1 VIASDKL
8 CRSWNLGVALTLG
21 ISGAI
26 AFSGNPATAQIT
38 PDKTLGA
45 ERSIVT
51 PNLNIRGL
59 PADQIDGGAIRGV
72 NLFHS
77 FTQFN
82 VGNGQRV
89 YFANPTGIENILS
102 RVTGSN
108 PSNIFGT
115 LGVNGGASLFLLNPN
130 GIIFGPNAKL
140 DIAGSLVATTA
151 SSLVFNNGTEF
162 SAKNPQAAPLLTIN
176 LRPGLQYASNPSG
189 VLTNEGNLAVGK
201 DLTLAANNLDLQGQL
216 HAGGNLTLQALNTLQ
231 IRDSL
236 TNPFIASAQGQLL
249 AQGNQAVDIFALN
262 HPASGFFSGG
272 DTVLRSANTVG
283 GDAHYTAGGSFRI
296 EQLDG
301 SLGNLYSPYDP
312 IIRVQGDVELAGY
325 RGGSLHILAG
335 GSVTIPGDV
344 TILRADTNAIAE
356 AVPLSDGTTLL
367 IDGRVLPTL
376 DIRAGTTAF
385 GAPAAPGAPTSG
397 AITIGGTITNLR
409 GVVFLTNQ
417 YNPNLQLAPGAIS
430 TGPIRAFG
438 GSVAIDARDSIT
450 IPNGINTSINNG
462 TGGNIRLLA
471 GLGGIDTRGGIL
483 TAGSGSGN
491 GGDIILTA
499 TGNII
504 TDAIRSFVSL
514 GATGNGGDII
524 LTSRNGAIDTRGGE
538 LSSTTSRG
546 NAGNVTLDA
555 FSNIITGTIK
565 SFVADTG
572 QTGLGNGGNLTLR
585 STTGSIDTSRG
596 TLFSSTDSGNGGTV
610 NLTAFGNIS
619 TAGIQSLVGF
629 RGVGFAGNINLI
641 SQGGAIDTTGI
652 TIDDQGKPV
661 SGIESVV
668 GDEGIGFGGNVNLLA
683 FGDITTAGIETRV
696 GKGGRG
702 YAGDI
707 TLNSLTGAIDTTA
720 GKLASDS
727 PDNLSGTITLTA
739 FGNIT
744 PGNISST
751 NSGSGKAGDL
761 NLVSFTGDIFAAG
774 RLIESS
780 ASGLARGGDIYVK
793 ARTVYLTDNTLLA
806 ANTYGTGT
814 SGNVNIQAQS
824 LFLTGGAE
832 VQAQTFGAGNAGN
845 ILVNVVDSVTLS
857 GIAPFPLLSDG
868 RVGGF
873 SSGLFSTTE
882 EGATGEGGTIQ
893 VNANALRLENGAVLS
908 ARTRSI
914 ANGGDVTVNVNTLD
928 ITGGAQILTSAFSSG
943 AAGGITI
950 NATGD
955 VRISGADPDYLNRFN
970 QIRQI
975 FIDRGQTPQDA
986 LKNAQFVIDPV
997 SSSSGLQT
1005 SDINGIGAAGDIK
1018 LTAGAV
1024 LLSDLALLETN
1035 TRGARDSG
1043 SVNIRTQVLSMTSG
1057 AEVLS
1062 QTFGAGRA
1070 GDITVEPLNPNAP
1083 SFVILSGVAPFPKLA
1098 NGNPGGFSSGLFV
1111 TTEKGA
1117 TGEGGDISINTS
1129 ALRIEN
1135 GAVLSA
1141 RSRSAARG
1149 GDIRVNVNTLDII
1162 GGGQILTTAFTS
1174 GSAGAITVNATGNV
1188 TISGIDPTFYDR
1200 FNQLRD
1206 SLRDDFIAAG
1216 QSQQDAQ
1223 KNALELTRFVIDP
1236 VDATSSLQ
1244 AQALDTTS
1252 QGSGNIIIKAGAL
1265 SLLNGAR
1272 VSANTFGQGNAGKID
1287 VEVRD
1292 RVTLSGITPL
1302 TRNGET
1308 VRFVS
1313 GILSQVGS
1321 GAVGANGGDIN
1332 IKARSLFMT
1341 DRSVL
1346 GVGTFGVGDAGNI
1359 SVQVDDA
1366 VVLSQVSSIRSLVEQ
1381 GGVGRGGKVDI
1392 RARSLTLKDGGQI
1405 GTVVFREENGTPGG
1419 RGQAGDITINA
1430 SDFVTVSGVGE
1441 DPLNPDQII
1450 SSALLASTEQGGI
1463 GPGGNITVSTGNL
1476 LVEDGGFISA
1486 ETRNT
1491 SRAGSI
1497 FLNVNNKLTVQN
1509 EGTISV
1515 NGRGQGDPGNL
1526 QIRAGSISMNQGGR
1540 LQATSASGRN
1550 ANIILRVDDSIEMR
1564 FKSEISAQAFNNGN
1578 GGNISI
1584 KAGNNISAVLAEDSD
1599 IVANA
1604 EAGTGGSVIA
1614 TARGVFGFREAGKT
1628 RTIESDFTAS
1638 SVFGINGTE
1647 RIESEDRLAEALPVN
1662 LVDPTG
1668 LIDRRCSVAKGSNV
1682 SSFTVRGRGGLPSN
1696 PGDPLR
1702 SDAMVSNWVT
1712 LDSDTEKK
1720 TSPTAVAPISTAPTQ
1735 PNQIVEA
1742 QGWVI
1747 DSNGKVV
1754 LTAQAPTV
1762 TPQGY
1767 WYPSPECRTPHAS
1780 TLQPKIY
1787 R

>member
-8 CRSWNLGVALTLG
+8 CRSCNLGVALTLG

-59 PADQIDGGAIRGV
+59 PADQIDGGAVRGV

-77 FTQFN
+77 FSQFN

-272 DTVLRSANTVG
+272 NTVLRSANTVG

-312 IIRVQGDVELAGY
+312 IIRVQGDVDLASY

-335 GSVTIPGDV
+335 GSVKIPGDV

-438 GSVAIDARDSIT
+438 GSVVIDARDSIT

-610 NLTAFGNIS
+610 NLTAFGDIS

-761 NLVSFTGDIFAAG
+761 NLVSFTGDIFVAD
-774 RLIESS
+774 RSISS
-780 ASGLARGGDIYVK
+780 ETFGSGEGGDISLK
-793 ARTVYLTDNTLLA
+793 ARGVYLKEVAFLRTD
-806 ANTYGTGT
+806 T
-814 SGNVNIQAQS
+814 SGSGDSGNINIQSQS
-824 LFLTGGAE
+824 LFVNGGSEILAR
-832 VQAQTFGAGNAGN
+832 TFGSGKAGN
-845 ILVNVVDSVTLS
+845 IRVNAADSVSVS
-857 GIAPFPLLSDG
+857 GFAPFPYLSDG
-868 RVGGF
+868 K
-873 SSGLFSTTE
+873 
-882 EGATGEGGTIQ
+882 TI
-893 VNANALRLENGAVLS
+893 
-908 ARTRSI
+908 
-914 ANGGDVTVNVNTLD
+914 
-928 ITGGAQILTSAFSSG
+928 
-943 AAGGITI
+943 
-950 NATGD
+950 
-955 VRISGADPDYLNRFN
+955 
-970 QIRQI
+970 
-975 FIDRGQTPQDA
+975 
-986 LKNAQFVIDPV
+986 
-997 SSSSGLQT
+997 
-1005 SDINGIGAAGDIK
+1005 
-1018 LTAGAV
+1018 
-1024 LLSDLALLETN
+1024 
-1035 TRGARDSG
+1035 
-1043 SVNIRTQVLSMTSG
+1043 
-1057 AEVLS
+1057 
-1062 QTFGAGRA
+1062 
-1070 GDITVEPLNPNAP
+1070 
-1083 SFVILSGVAPFPKLA
+1083 
-1098 NGNPGGFSSGLFV
+1098 GGFSSGLFV
-1111 TTEKGA
+1111 TTEDGA
-1117 TGEGGDISINTS
+1117 TGEGGNITVNTGT
-1129 ALRIEN
+1129 LRLEN
-1135 GAVLSA
+1135 GGVLSA
-1141 RSRSAARG
+1141 RTRSVAGG
-1149 GDIRVNVNTLDII
+1149 GDVTVRVNNLEVSR
-1162 GGGQILTTAFTS
+1162 GGQILTTAFSS
-1174 GSAGAITVNATGNV
+1174 GRAGGITVNATGNV
-1188 TISGIDPTFYDR
+1188 TISGFDPGFSER
-1200 FNQLRD
+1200 FNQVRD
-1206 SLRDDFIAAG
+1206 AYITAG
-1216 QSQQDAQ
+1216 NSPEDAVRKTQ
-1223 KNALELTRFVIDP
+1223 FTIDP
-1236 VDATSSLQ
+1236 VSRVSGLQ
-1244 AQALDTTS
+1244 AQSLRNIGT
-1252 QGSGNIIIKAGAL
+1252 GSGDIQITTGTLIVSDNAEVSTSTAGLGNAGIINVVANGFAFFDNARMFSTVESGARANGGVINIQAGSL
-1265 SLLNGAR
+1265 SLTNGTQLQTLVREGGQGNAGNVLVNVRDAIKIDGVNNQGLVSQVASLVQSGAVGSGGRIDIQAGSLSLTNGAR
-1272 VSANTFGQGNAGKID
+1272 LNASTFGQGNAGNINID
-1287 VEVRD
+1287 VFGD
-1292 RVTLSGITPL
+1292 ITLYGLSSEALCQGNSVCNN
-1302 TRNGET
+1302 R
-1308 VRFVS
+1308 
-1313 GILSQVGS
+1313 ILSQVGS
-1321 GAVGANGGDIN
+1321 DAIGNGGRID

-1486 ETRNT
+1486 ETRNA

-1540 LQATSASGRN
+1540 IQATSASGRN

-1747 DSNGKVV
+1747 DSKGKVV

-1767 WYPSPECRTPHAS
+1767 WYPSPECSTPHAS